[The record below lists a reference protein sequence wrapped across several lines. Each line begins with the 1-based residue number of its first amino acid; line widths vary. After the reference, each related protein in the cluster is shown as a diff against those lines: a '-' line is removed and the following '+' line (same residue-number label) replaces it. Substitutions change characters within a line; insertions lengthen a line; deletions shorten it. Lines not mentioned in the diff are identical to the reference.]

1 MPGKW
6 DTSMKRLLG
15 ENPEHFIKW
24 LLPGAELT
32 GTVKLQPPNLNDRE
46 IEADNLC
53 EASLNKKQCLVNFEF
68 QSYRDDTKE
77 VDRIWLKWRFKM
89 LRDVLR
95 DTWAYQEIMQ
105 EGRQERR
112 QEQRLTLLEVVQSR
126 FPGIE
131 PLAKKTV
138 DSISDLAVLRR
149 LIVKMSV
156 VETEDKAKQVLL
168 EMSKDKKKK

>member
-6 DTSMKRLLG
+6 DTG
-15 ENPEHFIKW
+15 
-24 LLPGAELT
+24 
-32 GTVKLQPPNLNDRE
+32 
-46 IEADNLC
+46 
-53 EASLNKKQCLVNFEF
+53 
-68 QSYRDDTKE
+68 
-77 VDRIWLKWRFKM
+77 RFKM
-89 LRDVLR
+89 LRDALR
-95 DTWAYQEIMQ
+95 DSWAYQEIMQ
-105 EGRQERR
+105 EGAL

-168 EMSKDKKKK
+168 EMGKDKKKK

>member
-1 MPGKW
+1 
-6 DTSMKRLLG
+6 
-15 ENPEHFIKW
+15 
-24 LLPGAELT
+24 
-32 GTVKLQPPNLNDRE
+32 
-46 IEADNLC
+46 
-53 EASLNKKQCLVNFEF
+53 
-68 QSYRDDTKE
+68 
-77 VDRIWLKWRFKM
+77 M

-105 EGRQERR
+105 EGRQEGR

-156 VETEDKAKQVLL
+156 TQTEEEAKQVLL
-168 EMSKDKKKK
+168 EIGKNKKKK